1 MNDNSDQQ
9 LRLKQE
15 IIKAE
20 IIDKNYDK
28 DKFLTYCINK
38 KENGDDLSKWS
49 LLELNTAISEF
60 ITSQTQQQ
68 PASQQQQQQQPSQ
81 SNINVDID
89 KLKICRSHEEES
101 QVYMKEIN
109 CKKLELSVLNN
120 KNVEVVLKNPKAS
133 DSNFLQST
141 YITYEVLTESQQW
154 LVRRRFS
161 DFEWLRSILVK
172 CFPHFFVPPLPG
184 KKIGNRRFEQDFIAL
199 LLVLDQHCLQIAR

>member
-1 MNDNSDQQ
+1 MSDNTDQD
-9 LRLKQE
+9 LRLKQG

-20 IIDKNYDK
+20 IIDKNNNK
-28 DKFLTYCINK
+28 DKFLAYCIIK

-60 ITSQTQQQ
+60 ITSSTQ
-68 PASQQQQQQQPSQ
+68 PPSQQQQQQSQPQ
-81 SNINVDID
+81 TNTNTINVDID
-89 KLKICRSHEEES
+89 KLKICRSNEEES
-101 QVYMKEIN
+101 QIYMKEIT

-120 KNVEVVLKNPKAS
+120 KDIEVVLKNPKAS

-161 DFEWLRSILVK
+161 DF
-172 CFPHFFVPPLPG
+172 
-184 KKIGNRRFEQDFIAL
+184 
-199 LLVLDQHCLQIAR
+199 